1 MSEEFSLNYHAATIQ
16 HLGIG
21 LYKQLPQAIAELIS
35 NSWDADSHN
44 VQISIDY
51 KKKIIIVS
59 DDGNGMSAKELN
71 ENFLTIARNRRLSD
85 VENKETKEYGLS
97 KLGRKVTG
105 KKGLGK
111 LALFGI
117 ADTIIIDSIQNG
129 KQNSF
134 ELNYKKIQNSSET
147 TYHPKT
153 LLYNNDT
160 SEKNGTKITIKDV
173 TLKNITKL
181 DTLYDSLSKRFNKYS
196 REDFLVTLT
205 SNDGTTFTLDEKA
218 FIKSIRPKK
227 EETEFTFNF
236 PEDFSNIKSS
246 QSRNVIQ
253 ILKKY
258 GITGVVFT
266 KKTPLA
272 ANKQGFSVLSRGKLA
287 SEQSTTQFDNRSND
301 YFYTYAVGYF
311 NIDYLDDDNFKDFIS
326 TDRQSIRWEADEEL
340 LNIKS
345 NLNKLIG
352 IIQREWKQKRKKAR
366 DVKAKNTI
374 KRNHIITQTNLS
386 VEDSKVINNIS
397 EKLEDDN
404 ITISDSDKQKI
415 LDTVTKSTQS
425 YKKDHSVY
433 KELIPK
439 NFTVPSYVGTK
450 IKMLRAEM
458 LEAAEEK
465 EVNRFILTQG
475 LLLRAMIESTTT
487 IYLRKNFQEATDI
500 IKEKNYNC
508 KLPKDE
514 SEIDTLAFAIK
525 YKIMVQ
531 LLSKHGKIN
540 NRRVSSLI
548 DEFENNKVNK
558 HLDLL
563 MHDAE
568 NFPQFDTLKT
578 IWNCVSPQLMYAF
591 DDMNN

>member
-51 KKKIIIVS
+51 KKKIIVVS

-129 KQNSF
+129 KRNSF
-134 ELNYKKIQNSSET
+134 ELNYKKIQNSSEA

-153 LLYNNDT
+153 LLYNFDT
-160 SEKNGTKITIKDV
+160 SEKNGTKITIKDI
-173 TLKNITKL
+173 TLKSITRL

-196 REDFLVTLT
+196 RENFLVTLT
-205 SNDGTTFTLDEKA
+205 SNDGTTFELDEKA
-218 FIKSIRPKK
+218 FIKSIQPKK

-236 PEDFSNIKSS
+236 PEDFTNIESN

-253 ILKKY
+253 VLKNY

-366 DVKAKNTI
+366 DVKAENTI

-397 EKLEDDN
+397 KKLEDDN

-439 NFTVPSYVGTK
+439 NFNVPSYVGTK
-450 IKMLRAEM
+450 IQMLREEM
-458 LEAAEEK
+458 IEAAEEK
-465 EVNRFILTQG
+465 EINRFILTQG

-487 IYLRKNFQEATDI
+487 TYLRKNFPEAVDI
-500 IKEKNYNC
+500 IKENAYAKT
-508 KLPKDE
+508 PKKE
-514 SEIDTLAFAIK
+514 NQIDALSFNNK
-525 YKIMVQ
+525 YKTMVK
-531 LLSKHGKIN
+531 LLSKHGKIHN
-540 NRRVSSLI
+540 GRVDSLI
-548 DEFENNKVNK
+548 DEFENIDVKK

-568 NFPQFDTLKT
+568 NFPQFDTLKK

-591 DDMNN
+591 DDMKNN